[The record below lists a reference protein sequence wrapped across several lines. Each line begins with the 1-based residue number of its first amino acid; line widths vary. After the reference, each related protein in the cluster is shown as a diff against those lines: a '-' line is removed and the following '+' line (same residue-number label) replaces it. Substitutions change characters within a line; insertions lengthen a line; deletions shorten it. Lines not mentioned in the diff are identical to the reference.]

1 MPGKALNLA
10 DYDPAGLY
18 IFWLG
23 QWGEKM
29 LVTCVL
35 AGNVS
40 PEAYGILSPGGLFQ
54 GLLRLLGKSGFAGYC
69 GWYVDGP
76 K

>member
-1 MPGKALNLA
+1 
-10 DYDPAGLY
+10 
-18 IFWLG
+18 
-23 QWGEKM
+23 M

-40 PEAYGILSPGGLFQ
+40 PEAYGILSPGGLFADI
-54 GLLRLLGKSGFAGYC
+54 LRLSGKSGFAGYC
-69 GWYVDGP
+69 GWYVDGS